1 MVTAQ
6 EKHRVSATGVQGME
20 GHHTAGDS
28 RTALPKS
35 RAFGGSPMGVVDG
48 EVTESAEQRLRSLDL
63 VSEQGNHL
71 KIVVLKEDFSL
82 GSVLASVLYRLS
94 ILMPYTLLLQ

>member
-1 MVTAQ
+1 MTAQ

>member
-1 MVTAQ
+1 
-6 EKHRVSATGVQGME
+6 ME

-48 EVTESAEQRLRSLDL
+48 EVTESAEQRSGRLRSLDL

-82 GSVLASVLYRLS
+82 GSLLASVLYRLS

>member
-1 MVTAQ
+1 
-6 EKHRVSATGVQGME
+6 
-20 GHHTAGDS
+20 
-28 RTALPKS
+28 
-35 RAFGGSPMGVVDG
+35 MGVVDG